1 MHKIYNSKQNMKKL
15 VLLLILV
22 GNAAFAQKLTKEQL
36 IDKMSDVGC
45 ECTTKQQV
53 TKENLEIT
61 LGLCILEALNKY
73 EKDVERH
80 YGKNV
85 ITNDKKM
92 EELGYDIGLKMGAKC
107 PSVFMNMAD
116 EESDTNGEEV
126 VEEIPDAVLTGKI
139 SEIKSEQFLT
149 FVVKEDSGKNNQ
161 FILLSSFDNAF
172 LLTDKVLK
180 VSDAVD
186 VTYYE
191 MDLFDAKL
199 GKFVSFKIVTDI
211 VKK

>member
-1 MHKIYNSKQNMKKL
+1 MKKL

>member
-1 MHKIYNSKQNMKKL
+1 MKKL
-15 VLLLILV
+15 VLLLILF

>member
-1 MHKIYNSKQNMKKL
+1 MKKL

-22 GNAAFAQKLTKEQL
+22 GNVAFAQKLTKEQL

-139 SEIKSEQFLT
+139 SEIKLEQFLT

>member
-15 VLLLILV
+15 VLLLILF

>member
-1 MHKIYNSKQNMKKL
+1 MKKL

-22 GNAAFAQKLTKEQL
+22 GNVAFAQKLTKEQL

-107 PSVFMNMAD
+107 PSVFMNMMD
-116 EESDTNGEEV
+116 EESDASGEEV

-199 GKFVSFKIVTDI
+199 GKFVSYKIVTDI

>member
-1 MHKIYNSKQNMKKL
+1 MKKI
-15 VLLLILV
+15 LLLLVLV
-22 GNAAFAQKLTKEQL
+22 GNVAFAQKLTKDQL
-36 IDKMSDVGC
+36 SEKLAEKACGC
-45 ECTTKQQV
+45 AEKQ
-53 TKENLEIT
+53 EIT
-61 LGLCILEALNKY
+61 KDNFELTIGICLLEGINSY
-73 EKDVERH
+73 EKDVEKH

-85 ITNDKKM
+85 ITDDKKM
-92 EELGYDIGLKMGAKC
+92 EELGTNIGAKMGLKC
-107 PSVFMNMAD
+107 PTVFKFMLDEEAD
-116 EESDTNGEEV
+116 E
-126 VEEIPDAVLTGKI
+126 AVADEAEDLILSGKI

-180 VSDAVD
+180 TSDAVD

-191 MDLFDAKL
+191 MDLFDAEL
-199 GKFVSFKIVTDI
+199 GKSVSFKIVTDI

>member
-107 PSVFMNMAD
+107 PSVFMNMMD
-116 EESDTNGEEV
+116 EESDASGEEV

>member
-1 MHKIYNSKQNMKKL
+1 MKKL
-15 VLLLILV
+15 VLLIILV
-22 GNAAFAQKLTKEQL
+22 GNVAFAQKLTKEQL

-139 SEIKSEQFLT
+139 SEIKLEQFLT

>member
-1 MHKIYNSKQNMKKL
+1 MKKL

-80 YGKNV
+80 YG
-85 ITNDKKM
+85 
-92 EELGYDIGLKMGAKC
+92 
-107 PSVFMNMAD
+107 
-116 EESDTNGEEV
+116 
-126 VEEIPDAVLTGKI
+126 
-139 SEIKSEQFLT
+139 
-149 FVVKEDSGKNNQ
+149 
-161 FILLSSFDNAF
+161 
-172 LLTDKVLK
+172 
-180 VSDAVD
+180 
-186 VTYYE
+186 
-191 MDLFDAKL
+191 
-199 GKFVSFKIVTDI
+199 
-211 VKK
+211 

>member
-1 MHKIYNSKQNMKKL
+1 MKKL

-22 GNAAFAQKLTKEQL
+22 GNVAFAQKLTKEQL